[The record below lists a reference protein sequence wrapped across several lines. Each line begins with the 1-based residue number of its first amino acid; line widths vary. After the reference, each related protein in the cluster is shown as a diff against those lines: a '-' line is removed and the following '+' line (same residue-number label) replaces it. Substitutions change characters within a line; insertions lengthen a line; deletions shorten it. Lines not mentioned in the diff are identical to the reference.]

1 MASVG
6 WAKVKRLTGLFV
18 LQILLLLSVNV
29 IWAQS
34 KPDALELYRQGKYKE
49 AAAVCREELKEMPNR
64 MDSYTVL
71 GWSLI
76 GLKDYK
82 EALKV
87 ADEGLKISRYDNRVI
102 EIKAEAL
109 FYLGRTKEALKY
121 FEEYAALAPTGSRI
135 EKVYYF
141 MGECYILLRQYNNA
155 DTAFSTALYLMPN
168 IATWWARLGYTRE
181 MEKEY
186 KWALEAYNRALSLN
200 PSLDEAVRGK
210 ARVERKLQ
218 GG

>member
-1 MASVG
+1 MKKLSVFY
-6 WAKVKRLTGLFV
+6 LSL
-18 LQILLLLSVNV
+18 LLLLLSVV
-29 IWAQS
+29 GWAQD
-34 KPDALELYRQGKYKE
+34 KRDALELYKQGKYKE
-49 AAAVCREELKEMPNR
+49 AAEVCREELKEMPNR

-82 EALKV
+82 GALEV
-87 ADEGLKISRYDNRVI
+87 ADKGLKISRYDNRII
-102 EIKAEAL
+102 EIKGEAL

-121 FEEYAALAPTGSRI
+121 FEEYAALAPTGNRI

-141 MGECYILLRQYNNA
+141 MGECYVLLRQYNNA
-155 DTAFSTALYLMPN
+155 DTAFSTALYLLPN
-168 IATWWARLGYTRE
+168 IAVWWSRLGYARE
-181 MEKEY
+181 MAKNY

-210 ARVERKLQ
+210 ARVERKL
-218 GG
+218 GGG